1 MDISLEIRTDNLNV
15 DVPCAFACACVL
27 VLGHG
32 ICIQSTICV
41 LRIFVSVFLFFLE
54 RREKMDEYKNTKQK
68 KKEQDA
74 LGVRTIC
81 MCHIYRTFFECFGE
95 NFDFVLNYFVFL
107 EWFQV
112 LSAPYLQ
119 SMPAAKVQ
127 ELEQYSLRNRGL
139 CLVPISCTAGVAR
152 SNGADIW
159 APIKT
164 TSPKFE
170 KAITQFH

>member
-1 MDISLEIRTDNLNV
+1 MENKRS
-15 DVPCAFACACVL
+15 PCAVDQGSLPTLTSKRHKADLSISAKERKEKLGERIIALQQL
-27 VLGHG
+27 VSPYG
-32 ICIQSTICV
+32 
-41 LRIFVSVFLFFLE
+41 
-54 RREKMDEYKNTKQK
+54 K
-68 KKEQDA
+68 
-74 LGVRTIC
+74 
-81 MCHIYRTFFECFGE
+81 
-95 NFDFVLNYFVFL
+95 
-107 EWFQV
+107 V

>member
-1 MDISLEIRTDNLNV
+1 MMENKRS
-15 DVPCAFACACVL
+15 PCAVDQGSLPTLTSKRHKADLSISAKERKEKLGERIIALQQLVSPYGKTDTASVL
-27 VLGHG
+27 WEAMEY
-32 ICIQSTICV
+32 IQ
-41 LRIFVSVFLFFLE
+41 FLH
-54 RREKMDEYKNTKQK
+54 
-68 KKEQDA
+68 EQ
-74 LGVRTIC
+74 VK
-81 MCHIYRTFFECFGE
+81 
-95 NFDFVLNYFVFL
+95 
-107 EWFQV
+107 V

>member
-1 MDISLEIRTDNLNV
+1 MSYEFL
-15 DVPCAFACACVL
+15 
-27 VLGHG
+27 
-32 ICIQSTICV
+32 
-41 LRIFVSVFLFFLE
+41 FLFFFSFWKEE
-54 RREKMDEYKNTKQK
+54 RKWTSVKIKNKR

-127 ELEQYSLRNRGL
+127 VSM
-139 CLVPISCTAGVAR
+139 S
-152 SNGADIW
+152 W
-159 APIKT
+159 
-164 TSPKFE
+164 
-170 KAITQFH
+170 TQIILLSG